1 MSKGGVAVLVIAAL
15 VFGVLGFVI
24 GQVVQAA
31 VETPGSADDPLVT
44 QSYVDKLVGE
54 RTLELQTQLEDLQN
68 YILTGT
74 TGDTA
79 TDGTD
84 LSSAD
89 GETGDDT
96 GNDTSDPVYSSVKV
110 TATSI
115 NVRSSASTSASVVG
129 SASAN
134 TVLTYIGEKT
144 ASDGVWYNVK
154 LSNGTEGWVASWVC
168 GDPY

>member
-1 MSKGGVAVLVIAAL
+1 MSKGGIAVLVIAAL

-68 YILTGT
+68 FILTGETGGT
-74 TGDTA
+74 TS
-79 TDGTD
+79 DGTD
-84 LSSAD
+84 TASAD
-89 GETGDDT
+89 GETGTT
-96 GNDTSDPVYSSVKV
+96 GDNDTATPSYSSVKV
-110 TATSI
+110 SATSI

-129 SASAN
+129 TASAN
-134 TVLTYIGEKT
+134 TVLTYLGEKSV
-144 ASDGVWYNVK
+144 SDGFWYNVE

-168 GDPY
+168 GTPY